1 MYAAIRQGQVN
12 PGAVPEV
19 ARRIQEGISTIR
31 NMPGFVTYYLVH
43 SGNDTVISITIFE
56 TQAQAEA
63 FQERANDRAREV
75 LVPLLQG
82 PLQLRTGEVL
92 LHVAK

>member
-1 MYAAIRQGQVN
+1 MYAATRQGQAN

-19 ARRIQEGISTIR
+19 AQRIQEGIATIST
-31 NMPGFVTYYLVH
+31 MVGFVTSYLVH
-43 SGNDTVISITIFE
+43 SGNDTLLSVTIFE

-75 LVPLLQG
+75 LVPMMQG
-82 PLQLRTGEVL
+82 PLQLSTGEVL